1 MSTFARTYRG
11 RLGDLMG
18 DVETSLYKVMIKVH
32 NRRSMDT
39 PKGVV
44 SIQKTDTGASRI
56 YLDEQPIMQ
65 HGIDAAMDVLEFLEE
80 SGE

>member
-32 NRRSMDT
+32 NRHSMDT